1 MAIDNLSYDQ
11 WQILWLCLAGF
22 IGLAVGSFINVV
34 VWRIPNNLSLIEPGS
49 HCPKC
54 KKPILYFDNIPVL
67 SFFLL
72 RGKCRNCSAKISV
85 RYPII
90 EILNAAIWV
99 ASVKLIGLHVHTI
112 GYVLFFSGLLA
123 LSVIDFD
130 SKLLPKKIVYVSGSL
145 LIVFLLFSS
154 LIMGDYNRIRD
165 SAICALA
172 YFIFLFVIWFA
183 SNGKA
188 MGFGDV
194 RLSPFLGAAMGY
206 YGFMVSYMGML
217 VSFFIGSFVGI
228 AIAVIT
234 QKGRKMKIPFGP
246 FLASGTVLAVW
257 FAPQISEW
265 VQGFNV

>member
-1 MAIDNLSYDQ
+1 MAIDNLTFEQ
-11 WQILWLCLAGF
+11 WQILWLCIAGF
-22 IGLAVGSFINVV
+22 IGLAVGSFLNVV
-34 VWRIPNNLSLIEPGS
+34 IWRVPNDMSIIEPGS
-49 HCPKC
+49 HCPSC
-54 KKPILYFDNIPVL
+54 KKPISIFDNIPVF
-67 SFFLL
+67 SFLIL
-72 RGKCRNCSAKISV
+72 RAKCRNCSAKISF

-90 EILNAAIWV
+90 ELLNAFIWV
-99 ASVKLIGLHVHTI
+99 VSVWLIGLHVHTI
-112 GYVLFFSGLLA
+112 GFVLFFSGLLA

-130 SKLLPKKIVYVSGSL
+130 TKLLPKKIVYVSGAL
-145 LIVFLLFSS
+145 LIILLTFSS
-154 LIMGDYNRIRD
+154 LITGDYNRIRD

-172 YFIFLFVIWFA
+172 YFVFLFIIWFA

-194 RLSPFLGAAMGY
+194 RLAPFLGAAMGY
-206 YGFMVSYMGML
+206 YGYIVSYMGML
-217 VSFFIGSFVGI
+217 VSFFIGSFIGI

-234 QKGRKMKIPFGP
+234 QRGRKMKIPFGP